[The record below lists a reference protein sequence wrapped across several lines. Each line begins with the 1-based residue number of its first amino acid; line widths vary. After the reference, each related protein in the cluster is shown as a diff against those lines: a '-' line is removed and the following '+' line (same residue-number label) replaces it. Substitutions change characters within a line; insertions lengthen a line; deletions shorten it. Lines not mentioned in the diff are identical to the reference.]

1 MKCPA
6 CGRDN
11 LPGASRCAG
20 CARTLPAA
28 AGLPPSTGLPADSA
42 VRSVPGAPAAG
53 MPVAPHRPPTD
64 DAGATGVLDPAGAG
78 PIVVGGAPAAPLPAL
93 VAGTP
98 LGTRYRIE
106 SVLGEG
112 GMGMV
117 YRARDMELNRTV
129 ALKVIR
135 PELASR
141 PEILDRFKREI
152 LLASQV
158 THKNVV
164 RIFDLGEVGDLRFIS
179 MSFIEGESLRA
190 LLDREGPLT
199 AERGVPLVR
208 IIALALQAAHDAG
221 IVHRDLKPHNIL
233 IDRDGQPY
241 IGDFGISRSMDSDGT
256 MTETGAILGTVD
268 YMSPEQARGDIP
280 DHRSDIYS
288 LGMMMFEMFTGTLP
302 FRASNP
308 LSVMVKRVHED
319 APSASQVRP
328 GMPPWLSAIILRA
341 MQRDEAARYQTVADL
356 VRDLDRQRASRA
368 RRRLLG
374 KRVVIAAVVLAAAG
388 AAVPLG
394 MRLVASRSQVVP
406 AVKTSLAVLPFRNE
420 TGDAKFDWVR
430 SGVTSVVRTGLMQA
444 RALRLAG
451 DDRVQEIL
459 DLLKPAAGEETRDA
473 TVQRLGRLAGVD
485 NVLAGKLVRVGEQ
498 FRFDARILRIGE
510 SGILG
515 TTPIVVDGTGEAAI
529 LTMMDDLT
537 RRVRDDLGVG
547 RSWGEK
553 EIGAAQLSTKSVEAL
568 SLYGEGLALQRSGN
582 DIEAVKKL
590 EEAVAKDPRFAVAQA
605 TLAESYDALGYA
617 DKAKKTADEAM
628 ASARD
633 ISPWEAARIR
643 ATRARLLGDLDEAE
657 KALRTI
663 VDAAPN
669 DPASLLD
676 LGLVQEERGDL
687 AAATATLERAVT
699 LDPRHPGVQY
709 ALGRVEYRAGRPAD
723 AIAAFNQA
731 LALHGESGNDEGRA
745 TILNGLGNVHRGLNQ
760 FDDAERYFSESLAI
774 RRRIGDNRGVAVCL
788 HNLALVNRLR
798 GRYDDA
804 IRFAQ
809 QSREVAA
816 GMGDGQR
823 LAEAWMSLGETYQ
836 FAGRPE
842 EALTAY
848 QESLKIIRETGSED
862 SLAQSLRNL
871 GYVNAILGRYVE
883 AFFFMKEA
891 VAKTRAGGDKAALM
905 PALSDIA
912 MVEQLQG
919 RYEEALGYNIEGLGL
934 ARAVDD
940 KVAIATFQTNMAQ
953 IHEDQ
958 GDYGAALG
966 LFTEAAVALR
976 PLGAEA
982 ALGDCLAFLGGA
994 RVRLGDTAGAGAS
1007 LDEAIRLTR
1016 TMRSDATLAEALVY
1030 EGERLALMEQA
1041 DKAAGVLREATQ
1053 LAGRIGDFR
1062 LIRMARLATAR
1073 TTRSARDLGGV
1084 LADVDKAGL
1093 QPLAAPALLELARID
1108 LGAGRAAAARERAA
1122 KAAAG
1127 AAHLGQR
1134 DYAFQAGYLE
1144 ASALARQG
1152 QGAAALVAYRKA
1164 LVLLEEMRAGLKDDA
1179 LKAFLGRAVTAAYG
1193 RDAAAA
1199 FRAAGAP
1206 EMERLTRALQP

>member
-6 CGRDN
+6 CGREN

-20 CARTLPAA
+20 CARTLP
-28 AGLPPSTGLPADSA
+28 GETGPSSATGPHAD
-42 VRSVPGAPAAG
+42 PGAR
-53 MPVAPHRPPTD
+53 PVPRPP
-64 DAGATGVLDPAGAG
+64 AGDEAATGSGA
-78 PIVVGGAPAAPLPAL
+78 IVVGGAPATQPPAL

-98 LGTRYRIE
+98 LGSRYLIE
-106 SVLGEG
+106 AVLGEG

-190 LLDREGPLT
+190 LLDREGPLA

-208 IIALALQAAHDAG
+208 TIALALQAAHDAG

-268 YMSPEQARGDIP
+268 YMSPEQARGDVP

-288 LGMMMFEMFTGTLP
+288 LGVMMFEMFTGTLP

-328 GMPPWLSAIILRA
+328 GMASWLSAIILRA
-341 MQRDEAARYQTVADL
+341 MQRDPAARYQTVTDL

-368 RRRLLG
+368 RRRLIG
-374 KRVVIAAVVLAAAG
+374 KRAVIAAIVLAAAV

-394 MRLVASRSQVVP
+394 QRLIATRAQAVP

-485 NVLAGKLVRVGEQ
+485 NVLAGKLVRVGDR
-498 FRFDARILRIGE
+498 FRLDARLLRVGE
-510 SGILG
+510 SGILA
-515 TTPIVVDGTGEAAI
+515 TTPVVVEGAGEAAI

-568 SLYGEGLALQRSGN
+568 SLYGEGLVLQRGGS
-582 DIEAVKKL
+582 DLEAVKKL
-590 EEAVAKDPRFAVAQA
+590 EEAVASDPHFAVAQA
-605 TLAESYDALGYA
+605 ALAESYDALGYA
-617 DKAKKTADEAM
+617 DKAKQAADQAV

-633 ISPWEAARIR
+633 VSPWESARIR

-657 KALRTI
+657 KALGAI

-687 AAATATLERAVT
+687 PAATATLERAVA
-699 LDPRHPGVQY
+699 LDPRHPGAQY
-709 ALGRVEYRAGRPAD
+709 ALGRVQFKSGRPTD

-745 TILNGLGNVHRGLNQ
+745 TILNGLGLVNQGLNQ
-760 FDDAERYFSESLAI
+760 FDDAERFFNESLEI
-774 RRRIGDNRGVAVCL
+774 RRRIGDTRGVAVCL
-788 HNLALVNRLR
+788 NNLALVNRVR
-798 GRYDDA
+798 GRFDDA

-809 QSREVAA
+809 EAREVAT
-816 GMGDGQR
+816 GMGDQER
-823 LAEAWMSLGETYQ
+823 VAASWMSLGETYQ
-836 FAGRPE
+836 DAGRPE

-848 QESLKIIRETGSED
+848 QESLKIMREAGDEN

-871 GYVNAILGRYVE
+871 GYVNAILGKYVE

-891 VAKTRAGGDKAALM
+891 LAKARAGGDKAALM
-905 PALSDIA
+905 RSLGDIA
-912 MVEQLQG
+912 VVEQLQG
-919 RYEEALGYNIEGLGL
+919 RYEEALNYNVEGLTL
-934 ARAVDD
+934 AREMDD
-940 KVAIATFQTNMAQ
+940 KGAAASFQINMAQ
-953 IHEDQ
+953 IHEEQ
-958 GDYGAALG
+958 GEYGAALD
-966 LFTEAAVALR
+966 LFTEAEAALR
-976 PLGAEA
+976 PLGGDAT
-982 ALGDCLAFLGGA
+982 LGDCLAFLGGA
-994 RVRLGDTAGAGAS
+994 RVRLGDATGAGAS
-1007 LDEAIRLTR
+1007 LAEAIRLSR
-1016 TMRSDATLAEALVY
+1016 SMRSDSTLAEALVY
-1030 EGERLALMEQA
+1030 EGERLATLQQP
-1041 DKAAGVLREATQ
+1041 DKAASTLKEAMQ

-1062 LIRMARLATAR
+1062 LIRMARLATAK
-1073 TTRSARDLGGV
+1073 TTRSARDLEGV

-1093 QPLAAPALLELARID
+1093 QPLAAPALVELARID
-1108 LGAGRAAAARERAA
+1108 LAAGRAAAARDRAA
-1122 KAAAG
+1122 KAAAL

-1134 DYAFQAGYLE
+1134 DFAFQAGSLE

-1152 QGAAALVAYRKA
+1152 QGVPALEAWKKA
-1164 LVLLEEMRAGLKDDA
+1164 LALLEEMRAGLKDDS
-1179 LKAFLGRAVTAAYG
+1179 LRAFLGRAETAAFG

-1199 FRAAGAP
+1199 FATAGAP
-1206 EMERLTRALQP
+1206 EQARLAKALQP